1 VLPRDLPDRD
11 REVGE
16 LERHLAGLRARV
28 EKLGGEVVRADYRV
42 LHLTQEV
49 RRARE
54 AFGFLTGF
62 QNSISRATSL
72 RALHAVALKAI
83 IAELWM
89 KRAVIFERGGPA
101 AGVPALRP
109 VSHLGFGPKAQLP
122 PLLLDASEEGEWSK
136 AQIVNGETESRPWID
151 RVRESIGVPYFVWIP
166 NVRNGVVHTVLAA
179 GTLTEDGAQEPR
191 LTDHDLDVFVSV
203 GAILWVGRMNL
214 IARGR
219 LRKQVRYEALLHR
232 LSELLLQDFDAPTA
246 RMDEVLRRVGVAW
259 SLDRA
264 RLLTRRQDDRMSEVS
279 HEWTSRKLAPIGTG
293 TAHPLE
299 RVASWQDAMANGETI
314 RIDDVDATPSA
325 ECGPLREQGIRS
337 LLLVPITVQRAV
349 VGWASFE
356 QCAFAREWHDDDV
369 RLLEVIAGLVSRAV
383 ARAREID
390 ERAQLEAEYHH
401 SKKMEAIGQLAGGI
415 AHDFNN
421 LLTTIQGYAQLLM
434 ARLPQEYREMAGLK
448 EIIMASERAAGLTG
462 QLLAFSRRDAAS
474 AGPVELNTV
483 ISDTM
488 KLLRRMMGDRITVDL
503 ELAPDLPAIVGDQ
516 QQIAQIVM
524 NLAVNARDA
533 MPNGGEL
540 TISTHQ
546 FAAVGSLS
554 RRFSIPGVEWCQV
567 IQVTDTGQGMD
578 AETREHI
585 FEPFFTTKGVG
596 QGTGLGLS
604 IVFSAVRRHGGFID
618 VASEVNAGTTF
629 SVFLPVRSAAE
640 EKTEKEPAGTRIQ
653 RGHETIL
660 VVEDDDSVRA
670 MICEVL
676 ESQGYRILTAANGRE
691 AINTLDQTPEDV
703 ALVMTDV
710 VMPEMDG
717 REMWESLNARG
728 CSIPFVVMS
737 GFPQGKDSGEFMKG
751 AAAYIQKPF
760 GPRDIARV
768 VRLTLDAAAKGDTAG
783 DAAH

>member
-1 VLPRDLPDRD
+1 VI
-11 REVGE
+11 GE

-28 EKLGGEVVRADYRV
+28 EKLGGEVVRADYKV

-62 QNSISRATSL
+62 QNSISRAMSL
-72 RALHAVALKAI
+72 RALYAVALKAI
-83 IAELWM
+83 VAELWM
-89 KRAVIFERGGPA
+89 KRAVIFETGGPA
-101 AGVPALRP
+101 AGAAALRP
-109 VSHLGFGPKAQLP
+109 VSHLGCGPRTQLP
-122 PLLLDASEEGEWSK
+122 PLLLDASEESEWSRP
-136 AQIVNGETESRPWID
+136 QVVNGDTEARPWID

-166 NVRNGVVHTVLAA
+166 GLRNGVVETVLAA
-179 GTLTEDGAQEPR
+179 GTLTEDSAQEPK
-191 LTDHDLDVFVSV
+191 LTGHDLDVFVSV

-232 LSELLLQDFDAPTA
+232 LSELLLQDVDAPTA

-279 HEWTSRKLAPIGTG
+279 HEWASRKLAPLGTG

-299 RVASWQDAMANGETI
+299 RVPAWQDAMANGETV
-314 RIDDVDATPSA
+314 RIDDVDALPPADSA
-325 ECGPLREQGIRS
+325 PLREQGIRS
-337 LLLVPITVQRAV
+337 LLVVPITVHGAV
-349 VGWASFE
+349 VGWVSFE
-356 QCAFAREWHDDDV
+356 QCVLVRAWHDDDV
-369 RLLEVIAGLVSRAV
+369 RLLEVIAALVSRAV
-383 ARAREID
+383 GRAREMD
-390 ERAQLEAEYHH
+390 ERAQLEAEYNH

-434 ARLPQEYREMAGLK
+434 ARLPQEYRETTGLK
-448 EIIMASERAAGLTG
+448 EIAMASERAAGLTR
-462 QLLAFSRRDAAS
+462 QLLTFSRRDAAS
-474 AGPVELNTV
+474 TGPVEINTV
-483 ISDTM
+483 ITDTM
-488 KLLRRMMGDRITVDL
+488 KLLRRMMGDRITVEL
-503 ELAPDLPAIVGDQ
+503 ELAEDLPAIVGDQ
-516 QQIAQIVM
+516 QQVAQIIM

-533 MPNGGEL
+533 MPEGGKL
-540 TISTHQ
+540 TVSTHQ

-567 IQVTDTGQGMD
+567 IQLTDTGQGMD
-578 AETREHI
+578 AETKEHI

-618 VASEVNAGTTF
+618 VTSEVGKGTTF
-629 SVFLPVRSAAE
+629 SVFLPVRAAEEE
-640 EKTEKEPAGTRIQ
+640 EKTEEERSSARAH

-660 VVEDDDSVRA
+660 VVEDDESVRA
-670 MICEVL
+670 MIREVL
-676 ESQGYRILTAANGRE
+676 ESQGYTILTAANGRE
-691 AINTLDQTPEDV
+691 AIDELDRGTADV
-703 ALVMTDV
+703 SLVMTDV

-717 REMWESLNARG
+717 REMWESLIARG

-737 GFPQGKDSGEFMKG
+737 GFPQGQDSAAFLKG

-768 VRLTLDAAAKGDTAG
+768 VRLALDAASKGDATQEAQ
-783 DAAH
+783 H

>member
-1 VLPRDLPDRD
+1 LPSDLPDRD
-11 REVGE
+11 REIGE

-28 EKLGGEVVRADYRV
+28 EKLGGEVVRADYKV

-72 RALHAVALKAI
+72 RALYAVALKVI

-89 KRAVIFERGGPA
+89 KRAVIFEREPA
-101 AGVPALRP
+101 SGATALRP
-109 VSHLGFGPKAQLP
+109 VSHLGYEPKAQLP
-122 PLLLDASEEGEWSK
+122 PLLLDPSEETEWSRP
-136 AQIVNGETESRPWID
+136 QVVNGDTEARPWID
-151 RVRESIGVPYFVWIP
+151 AVRKSLGVPFFVWIP
-166 NVRNGVVHTVLAA
+166 GVKNGVVDTVFAA
-179 GTLTEDGAQEPR
+179 GALTEDGAQEPR
-191 LTDHDLDVFVSV
+191 LTGHDLDLFVSV
-203 GAILWVGRMNL
+203 GAILWVGRLNL

-264 RLLTRRQDDRMSEVS
+264 RLLTRRQDDRMSAVS
-279 HEWTSRKLAPIGTG
+279 HEWASRKLAPLGSGTE
-293 TAHPLE
+293 HPLE
-299 RVASWQDAMANGETI
+299 RVPTWQDAMANGETI
-314 RIDDVDATPSA
+314 RIDDVDALPPAESA
-325 ECGPLREQGIRS
+325 PLKEQGIRS

-349 VGWASFE
+349 VGWVSFE

-369 RLLEVIAGLVSRAV
+369 RLLEVIAALVSRAV

-421 LLTTIQGYAQLLM
+421 LLTTIQGYAQLLT
-434 ARLPQEYREMAGLK
+434 ARLPQEYRDMAGLK

-474 AGPVELNTV
+474 SGPVEINTV

-488 KLLRRMMGDRITVDL
+488 KLLRRMMGERITV
-503 ELAPDLPAIVGDQ
+503 ELRLGQDLPAIVGDQ
-516 QQIAQIVM
+516 QQIAQIIM

-533 MPNGGEL
+533 MPDGGKL
-540 TISTHQ
+540 TVSTHQ
-546 FAAVGSLS
+546 FAAVGALS

-567 IQVTDTGQGMD
+567 IQVTDTGQGID
-578 AETREHI
+578 DDTKEHI

-618 VASEVNAGTTF
+618 VTSEVNIGTTF
-629 SVFLPVRSAAE
+629 SVFLPVRPAVE
-640 EKTEKEPAGTRIQ
+640 EKTEDRPAATRTQ

-670 MICEVL
+670 MIREVL

-691 AINTLDQTPEDV
+691 AIDELDRTPEDV
-703 ALVMTDV
+703 SLVMTDV

-717 REMWESLNARG
+717 REMWENLSARG
-728 CSIPFVVMS
+728 CTIPFIVMS
-737 GFPQGKDSGEFMKG
+737 GFPQSRDSGEFLKG

-768 VRLTLDAAAKGDTAG
+768 VRLTLDAASKSAPTQE
-783 DAAH
+783 AAH